1 MMQPQFDNSYARL
14 PERFYARLDPTPVAR
29 PRLIKLNV
37 GLARDL
43 GLDPDWLASEDGIA
57 MLAGNRMPPAA
68 TPIAQVYAGHQFGG
82 FSPQLGDG
90 RAILLGEV
98 IGRDGQR
105 RDLQLK
111 GSGPTPFSRR
121 GDGRAAL
128 GPVLREYI
136 VAEAM
141 HALGVP
147 TTRALAAIASG
158 EHVLRER
165 PLPGGVLTRVA
176 ASHIR
181 VGTFQF
187 FAARGDTEAIRALAD
202 YVIDR
207 HYPDARGN
215 DNPYRVLL
223 AAVIDRQA
231 RLIAQWLCL
240 GFIHGVMN
248 TDNMAVSGETI
259 DYGPCAFMDA
269 FNPAQVYSSI
279 DAQGRYAYGSQPGI
293 GLWNLTRFAET
304 LLPLLHEVQ
313 EDAVKIAEEALD
325 AFAPT
330 FNSAHA
336 AGLLRKVGLPWQGS
350 PVDAD
355 VALVRDLLTLMAEQR
370 ADFTLTFRQL
380 ADWGLDDPG
389 EGERRLV
396 GEGAGA
402 DALAPWRA
410 RWKARLAELGG
421 DPALRRAD
429 MCGVNPAYI
438 PRNHRI
444 EDVISA
450 AVIDNDMRPFE
461 RLIEVLAHPYDDQ
474 PEHAAYQRPP
484 LPHEIVQAT
493 FCGT

>member
-1 MMQPQFDNSYARL
+1 MMQPQFDNSYALL
-14 PERFYARLDPTPVAR
+14 PERFYARVDPTPVAR

-43 GLDPDWLASEDGIA
+43 GLDTDWLASEEGIA

-68 TPIAQVYAGHQFGG
+68 TPIAQAYAGHQFGG

-141 HALGVP
+141 YALGVP
-147 TTRALAAIASG
+147 TTRALAAITTG

-187 FAARGDTEAIRALAD
+187 FAARGDTEAVRALAD
-202 YVIDR
+202 YVIDH
-207 HYPDARGN
+207 HYADARG
-215 DNPYRVLL
+215 DGNPVRALL
-223 AAVIDRQA
+223 AAVATRQA
-231 RLIAQWLCL
+231 KLIAQWLCL
-240 GFIHGVMN
+240 GFVHGVMN

-269 FNPAQVYSSI
+269 FSPAQVYSSI
-279 DAQGRYAYGSQPGI
+279 DTQGRYAYGKQPDM

-304 LLPLLHEVQ
+304 LLPLLHEQEEAVQ
-313 EDAVKIAEEALD
+313 IAEEALD
-325 AFAPT
+325 AFSKAFT
-330 FNSAHA
+330 AAHT
-336 AGLLRKVGLPWQGS
+336 AGLLRKAGLPWRGS
-350 PVDAD
+350 PVEAD
-355 VALVRDLLTLMAEQR
+355 IALVRDLLKLMAEQR

-380 ADWGLDDPG
+380 ADWALDGPG
-389 EGERRLV
+389 EGEGKFV
-396 GEGAGA
+396 SA
-402 DALAPWRA
+402 DALAPWLA
-410 RWKARLAELGG
+410 RWQARLAELGG
-421 DPALRRAD
+421 NRAQRRAD
-429 MCGVNPAYI
+429 MRGVNPAYI
-438 PRNHRI
+438 PRNHRV
-444 EDVISA
+444 EEVIAA
-450 AVIDNDMRPFE
+450 AVIDGDMRPFE
-461 RLIEVLAHPYDDQ
+461 LLVEVLAKPYDDQ
-474 PEHAAYQRPP
+474 PEYSVYQRPP